1 MKLYH
6 GGIQIVES
14 PEIRTSDRTL
24 DFGTGFYT
32 TTSKEQASRW
42 AKNKAIMQNKKPFIS
57 IYEFNEMNLEN
68 KDLHNLV
75 FQKADEQWL
84 DFVFSN
90 RLNPNFHHAY
100 DIVKGAVANDR
111 VYESLNAFENGFMD
125 KETLLKE
132 FRTWKYVDQVVFRT
146 TKAISCLT
154 FCEGSAL

>member
-57 IYEFNEMNLEN
+57 IYEFNEMNL
-68 KDLHNLV
+68 
-75 FQKADEQWL
+75 
-84 DFVFSN
+84 
-90 RLNPNFHHAY
+90 
-100 DIVKGAVANDR
+100 
-111 VYESLNAFENGFMD
+111 
-125 KETLLKE
+125 
-132 FRTWKYVDQVVFRT
+132 
-146 TKAISCLT
+146 
-154 FCEGSAL
+154 